1 MSADEWTALLDR
13 LEEDAGRI
21 LDAEQGAAEAGAA
34 EADIVR
40 SWTPPAAPLPA
51 HLAERAQRVIA
62 LQRAAMSRARAE
74 LDELRPHL
82 EAVRRV
88 PADANDTP
96 AYLDTNG

>member
-21 LDAEQGAAEAGAA
+21 LDADPGAAEA
-34 EADIVR
+34 EIVR
-40 SWTPPAAPLPA
+40 SWTPPAAPLPP
-51 HLAERAQRVIA
+51 HLADRAQRVIA

-74 LDELRPHL
+74 LDDLRPHL
-82 EAVRRV
+82 EAVRRI
-88 PADANDTP
+88 PADAHDAP